1 MASTKLYA
9 AIYVV
14 LFVLATVQVVLE
26 EFLTEEVYWIVF
38 GGIMVLSFAKAAVVA
53 GYYMHLREEP
63 RAISY
68 VMLVGLFGAL
78 ALTIAAA
85 YSIL

>member
-9 AIYVV
+9 AIYVA
-14 LFVLATVQVVLE
+14 LFVVATGQVVLE

-38 GGIMVLSFAKAAVVA
+38 GAIMIVSFAKAVVVA

-63 RAISY
+63 RSVSY
-68 VMLVGLFGAL
+68 VMLIGLFA
-78 ALTIAAA
+78 ALTLTVAAA

>member
-9 AIYVV
+9 AIYVL
-14 LFVLATVQVVLE
+14 LFVVATAQVVLE

-38 GGIMVLSFAKAAVVA
+38 GAIMAFSFAKAAVVA
-53 GYYMHLREEP
+53 GYYMHLRDEP
-63 RAISY
+63 RSIAY
-68 VMLVGLFGAL
+68 VFMTGLFGAL
-78 ALTIAAA
+78 ALTLAAA

>member
-26 EFLTEEVYWIVF
+26 DFLTEEVYWIVF
-38 GGIMVLSFAKAAVVA
+38 GGIIVLSFAKAAVVA

-63 RAISY
+63 RAVSY
-68 VMLVGLFGAL
+68 VMLIGLFGAL

>member
-14 LFVLATVQVVLE
+14 LFVVATAQVVLE
-26 EFLTEEVYWIVF
+26 DFLTEEVYWIVF

-63 RAISY
+63 RAVSY
-68 VMLVGLFGAL
+68 LMLVGLFGAL

>member
-1 MASTKLYA
+1 MTSIKLYA

-14 LFVLATVQVVLE
+14 LFALATAQIFLEGVLTPE
-26 EFLTEEVYWIVF
+26 IYWLVF
-38 GGIMVLSFAKAAVVA
+38 GAIMLFSFLKAAFVA

-63 RAISY
+63 KAVSY
-68 VMLVGLFGAL
+68 IMLIGLFGAL

>member
-9 AIYVV
+9 AIYVI
-14 LFVLATVQVVLE
+14 LFVVATVQVVLE
-26 EFLTEEVYWIVF
+26 GFLTEEVYWIVF
-38 GGIMVLSFAKAAVVA
+38 GAIMLVSFVKAAAVA

-63 RAISY
+63 RAVSY
-68 VMLVGLFGAL
+68 LMLVGLFGAL

>member
-26 EFLTEEVYWIVF
+26 EFLTEEVYWIIF

-68 VMLVGLFGAL
+68 VMLTGLFGAL

>member
-1 MASTKLYA
+1 MAHTKLYV
-9 AIYVV
+9 AIYGV

-26 EFLTEEVYWIVF
+26 EFLTDEIYWIVF
-38 GGIMVLSFAKAAVVA
+38 GAIMLFSFLKAAFVA
-53 GYYMHLREEP
+53 GYYMHLKEEP
-63 RAISY
+63 KSVSY
-68 VMLVGLFGAL
+68 VMLIGLFGAL

>member
-9 AIYVV
+9 AIYVA
-14 LFVLATVQVVLE
+14 LFVVATGQVVLE

-38 GGIMVLSFAKAAVVA
+38 GAIMIVSFAKAAVVA

-63 RAISY
+63 RSVSY
-68 VMLVGLFGAL
+68 VMLIGLFA
-78 ALTIAAA
+78 ALTLTVAAA

>member
-9 AIYVV
+9 AIYVA
-14 LFVLATVQVVLE
+14 LFVVATGQVVLE

-38 GGIMVLSFAKAAVVA
+38 GAIMIVSFAKAAVVA

-63 RAISY
+63 RSVSY
-68 VMLVGLFGAL
+68 VVLIGLFA
-78 ALTIAAA
+78 ALTLTVAAA